1 MHMKGASGCRQRI
14 MHDPRAQ
21 HPGQMFLPGSGF
33 LRGRKTGVPREKP
46 PSQVEINRGSAYM
59 IAEVGG
65 TNFRIRCQPDF
76 QDFKEWIALSMMV
89 SKTQG
94 QAPVVQKV
102 DHAIHWTMILSIGQ
116 QFIQ

>member
-1 MHMKGASGCRQRI
+1 MHMKGVSGCHQRI

-46 PSQVEINRGSAYM
+46 PSQVEINRGSAHM

-65 TNFRIRCQPDF
+65 TNVEHNANLT
-76 QDFKEWIALSMMV
+76 FKI
-89 SKTQG
+89 SKSG
-94 QAPVVQKV
+94 SHYP
-102 DHAIHWTMILSIGQ
+102 
-116 QFIQ
+116 